1 MSRVGHQIPAA
12 STHNWE
18 FVERVLVHPNT
29 SDALKDHT
37 ELATWMGK
45 PYPLNLR
52 PLTRE

>member
-1 MSRVGHQIPAA
+1 MLGIKYLQLALS
-12 STHNWE
+12 WE